1 MMSTTKKI
9 LLALLAL
16 NVTTV
21 YIAVTFRFRKEL
33 GWWAFIDCFALFMS
47 VFTWLMSLLI
57 GKIIPHSGKLLAK
70 IALVFAILFII
81 ALVGEF
87 IAFTALFFKL

>member
-1 MMSTTKKI
+1 MNSSRKM

-16 NVTTV
+16 VVSIV

-33 GWWAFIDCFALFMS
+33 GWLAFADCFALFMA

-57 GKIIPHSGKLLAK
+57 SRMIPHSGCVLSKM
-70 IALVFAILFII
+70 ALVFSILFVI
-81 ALVGEF
+81 ALVGEY
-87 IAFTALFFKL
+87 IAYSIMF

>member
-1 MMSTTKKI
+1 MNSSRKM

-16 NVTTV
+16 VVSIV

-33 GWWAFIDCFALFMS
+33 GWWAFADCFALFMA

-57 GKIIPHSGKLLAK
+57 SRMIPHSGSVLSKM
-70 IALVFAILFII
+70 ALVFSILFVI
-81 ALVGEF
+81 ALVGEY
-87 IAFTALFFKL
+87 IAYSIMF